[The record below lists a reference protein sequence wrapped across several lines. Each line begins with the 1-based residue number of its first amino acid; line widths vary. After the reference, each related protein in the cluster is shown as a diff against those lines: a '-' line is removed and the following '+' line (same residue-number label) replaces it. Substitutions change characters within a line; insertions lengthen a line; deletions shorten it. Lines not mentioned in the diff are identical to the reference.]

1 MVKRKLTVGGLI
13 GYLASVSHYHKYVK
27 QEAAFL
33 TDNFVAYVLVFPTCN
48 FFTECYPRFSVAPF
62 QNRPN
67 ESASLHFPNKTI

>member
-13 GYLASVSHYHKYVK
+13 GYLASVSHYHKYIRASGEVH
-27 QEAAFL
+27 F
-33 TDNFVAYVLVFPTCN
+33 LVFPTCN

>member
-27 QEAAFL
+27 LNSEKP
-33 TDNFVAYVLVFPTCN
+33 VYVLVFPTCN

>member
-13 GYLASVSHYHKYVK
+13 GYLASVSHYHKYV
-27 QEAAFL
+27 
-33 TDNFVAYVLVFPTCN
+33 TDAEKRFCEWILVFPTCN

>member
-13 GYLASVSHYHKYVK
+13 GYLASVSHYHKYV
-27 QEAAFL
+27 
-33 TDNFVAYVLVFPTCN
+33 TDAEKRDSANEMLVFPTCN

>member
-13 GYLASVSHYHKYVK
+13 GYLASVSHYHKYVNTRMC
-27 QEAAFL
+27 F
-33 TDNFVAYVLVFPTCN
+33 VLVFPTCN

>member
-13 GYLASVSHYHKYVK
+13 GYLASVSHYHKYVSRHTRLK
-27 QEAAFL
+27 VCS
-33 TDNFVAYVLVFPTCN
+33 DVLVFPTCN

>member
-13 GYLASVSHYHKYVK
+13 GYLASVSHYHKCKSTRAVK
-27 QEAAFL
+27 REL
-33 TDNFVAYVLVFPTCN
+33 VVVLFPTCN